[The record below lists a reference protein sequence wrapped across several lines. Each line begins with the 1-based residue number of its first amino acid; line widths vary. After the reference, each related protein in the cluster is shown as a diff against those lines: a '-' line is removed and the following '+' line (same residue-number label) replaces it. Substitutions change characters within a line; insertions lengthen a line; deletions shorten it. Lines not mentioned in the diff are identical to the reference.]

1 MTDLV
6 HGMGHELVAPDWPAV
21 TTHEAREILAQYSW
35 IEGDPGDARIIW
47 RSPRPMSAAAVV
59 RKGTTTVF
67 MKRHHVDV
75 RSRARLETEHEFAH
89 HLRTRGAP
97 VPAVLST
104 TSGESVV
111 EQAEY
116 LYEVHEAA
124 RGLDLYRDVPS
135 WHPFSSVRH
144 AQSAGTALARFH
156 QAARDFAAP
165 AWAPDV
171 LSDSMAVVGDDDPL
185 AALVQIVENRRGLA
199 HGLERFDYLEDFRR
213 RIVPHIERVAPHRR
227 GLRSQ
232 WTHGDWHASNLTW
245 SSSEEGAVVSDIL
258 DLGLSNRTT
267 AIRDIAIAIERNC
280 VDWLDVQQV
289 GSIRSDVRIIDALL
303 DGYEEVTPLSYAE
316 HAALIALLPV
326 SHVEFALSEIEYFAD
341 VVHSEA
347 NIVLAYEGFLLG
359 HVQWFEGPGGASL
372 LAHLELR
379 GNR

>member
-6 HGMGHELVAPDWPAV
+6 HGMGNEMVAPDWPAV
-21 TTHEAREILAQYSW
+21 TTHEAREILAQFSW
-35 IEGDPGDARIIW
+35 IEGDPGVAQVVW

-59 RKGTTTVF
+59 RKGMTTVF
-67 MKRHHVDV
+67 MKRHHVGV
-75 RSRARLETEHEFAH
+75 RSRARLECEHEFAR
-89 HLRTRGAP
+89 HLRMHGAP

-116 LYEVHEAA
+116 LYEVHDVA

-135 WHPFSSVRH
+135 WHPFSSERH
-144 AQSAGTALARFH
+144 ARSAGTALARFH

-165 AWAPDV
+165 GWTPDV
-171 LSDSMAVVGDDDPL
+171 LSDSMAVVDDDDPVS
-185 AALVQIVENRRGLA
+185 ALVQIVENRRGLA
-199 HGLERFDYLEDFRR
+199 HALERFDYLEDFRR
-213 RIVPHIERVAPHRR
+213 WIVPHIERVAPHRR
-227 GLRSQ
+227 ALRSQ

-245 SSSEEGAVVSDIL
+245 TSNEEGAVVSDIL

-267 AIRDIAIAIERNC
+267 ALRDIAIAIERNC

-289 GSIRSDVRIIDALL
+289 GSIRSDVRFIDALL
-303 DGYEEVTPLSYAE
+303 DGYEEVTPLSFAE
-316 HAALIALLPV
+316 HAALTALLPV

-347 NIVLAYEGFLLG
+347 NTILAYEGFLLG

-372 LAHLELR
+372 LAHLEQR